1 MDAPG
6 RPPARQTA
14 GGRLMD
20 FLPNLDKNAAYIWAC
35 YGLGLVLIGGAVI
48 GVLLKAR
55 AAKAALERMNASD
68 EDAS

>member
-6 RPPARQTA
+6 GAPTRQTA
-14 GGRLMD
+14 GGRMMD
-20 FLPNLDKNAAYIWAC
+20 FLPHLDKNAAYIWAC

-48 GVLLKAR
+48 GVVLKAR
-55 AAKAALERMNASD
+55 AARAALERMNASD

>member
-6 RPPARQTA
+6 RAPARQIA

-20 FLPNLDKNAAYIWAC
+20 FLPNLDKNATYIWAC

-48 GVLLKAR
+48 GVMLKAR
-55 AAKAALERMNASD
+55 AAKATLERMNASD